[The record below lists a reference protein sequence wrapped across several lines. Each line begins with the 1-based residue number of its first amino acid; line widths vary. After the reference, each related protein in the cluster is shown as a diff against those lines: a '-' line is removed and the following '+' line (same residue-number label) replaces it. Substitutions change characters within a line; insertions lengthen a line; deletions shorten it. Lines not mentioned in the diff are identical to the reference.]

1 MSAGIQYCRMSSPI
15 GVPGPT
21 LVRISDSGAVV
32 IYLSLPLGGLSKG
45 ALALLLK
52 AGIKPAAA
60 TMPAASALILIER
73 DATLWKN

>member
-1 MSAGIQYCRMSSPI
+1 MSSPI

-21 LVRISDSGAVV
+21 LVKTSDSAAVV
-32 IYLSLPLGGLSKG
+32 ICLSLPFGGSQR

-60 TMPAASALILIER
+60 MMVASALHE
-73 DATLWKN
+73 K